1 MFNRPRGPR
10 APHRYPSLLSPQTGG
25 NPVPRVARLAIQLAE
40 ARKLDYLDDTVLR
53 FSIFFGTFCLL
64 VWRRSCPKLD
74 GGSTPC
80 HALGCRGVLKAAQTN
95 GHSRPEPDP
104 CNATLPDGGR
114 RWVCLAEAGTAENGG
129 RAGPHKVQLRSQLG
143 LSPPWLPV

>member
-53 FSIFFGTFCLL
+53 FSIFLSVLSVGARFLL
-64 VWRRSCPKLD
+64 YIWIR
-74 GGSTPC
+74 
-80 HALGCRGVLKAAQTN
+80 
-95 GHSRPEPDP
+95 
-104 CNATLPDGGR
+104 
-114 RWVCLAEAGTAENGG
+114 
-129 RAGPHKVQLRSQLG
+129 
-143 LSPPWLPV
+143 

>member
-53 FSIFFGTFCLL
+53 FLNIL
-64 VWRRSCPKLD
+64 VEGVARSAFMS
-74 GGSTPC
+74 GGAP
-80 HALGCRGVLKAAQTN
+80 V
-95 GHSRPEPDP
+95 
-104 CNATLPDGGR
+104 
-114 RWVCLAEAGTAENGG
+114 
-129 RAGPHKVQLRSQLG
+129 RS
-143 LSPPWLPV
+143 